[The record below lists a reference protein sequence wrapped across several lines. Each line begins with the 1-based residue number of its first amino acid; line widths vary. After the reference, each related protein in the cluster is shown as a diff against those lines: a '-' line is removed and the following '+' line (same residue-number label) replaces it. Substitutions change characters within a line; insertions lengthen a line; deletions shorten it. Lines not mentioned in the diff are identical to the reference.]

1 MWRWREEL
9 KEIAW
14 LIAVVCGLS
23 VLAVSLAVAAS
34 MANPAHTSKPTPHR
48 GPDRAASLRPACA
61 LPLPRAS
68 FTLSP
73 RTAPIG

>member
-34 MANPAHTSKPTPHR
+34 MANPAHISKPTPR
-48 GPDRAASLRPACA
+48 PRLGRAASLRPACA
-61 LPLPRAS
+61 LPVLRAS

-73 RTAPIG
+73 RTAPTG